1 MHHQHRASAD
11 VAIVGGGVIGL
22 AAAWRAAARGLSV
35 IVLERGAAGGGTSRF
50 AAGMLAPISEADPS
64 EQPLLALGIRAARA
78 YPAFVAALAEA
89 SPLDPGYLRCGT
101 IVGARDADEAEAL
114 GRAFRLRKDLG
125 LPARRLRPSE
135 ARRLEPALAPTLRL
149 ALEFPE
155 DHVIDPRALCA
166 TLADAARRAGATI
179 REGVLVADVV
189 CGEDRARGVRLAD
202 GELIEADHVLVAA
215 GVWSGAL
222 GGLPE
227 HARMPVRPVKGQIL
241 RLHDPAG
248 PGLLN
253 HVLRM
258 EGGYV
263 VPRGDGRYVI
273 GATMEERG
281 FDETVTA
288 GALFGLLRDS
298 SELLPGV
305 SELVIDELSAGF
317 RPGTPDNAPII
328 GAGTPSG
335 LHWATGHYRHG
346 ILLAPVT
353 AELVLHGLVGQGD
366 PEWPAGGSTDEA
378 AESEL
383 SRFAPARFAPTLEV
397 TR

>member
-1 MHHQHRASAD
+1 MHQEHRASAD
-11 VAIVGGGVIGL
+11 VVIVGGGVIGL
-22 AAAWRAAARGLSV
+22 AVAWRAAARGLRV
-35 IVLERGAAGGGTSRF
+35 TVLERGVPGGGTSRV

-64 EQPLLALGIRAARA
+64 EQPLLALGISAARA
-78 YPAFVAALAEA
+78 YPGFVAALAEA

-101 IVGARDADEAEAL
+101 IVAARDADEAEAL
-114 GRAFRLRKDLG
+114 TRAFGLRGELG
-125 LPARRLRPSE
+125 LAARRLRPSE
-135 ARRLEPALAPTLRL
+135 ARRLEPALAPTLRM
-149 ALEFPE
+149 ALEFPD

-166 TLADAARRAGATI
+166 ALADAARRAGAAI
-179 REGVLVADVV
+179 REGAVVSDVV
-189 CGEDRARGVRLAD
+189 CAQDSARGVRLAD
-202 GELIEADHVLVAA
+202 GELIETEHVIVAA

-222 GGLPE
+222 GGLPV

-248 PGLLN
+248 PGLLS

-263 VPRGDGRYVI
+263 VPRDDGRYVI

-281 FDETVTA
+281 FDQTVTA
-288 GALFGLLRDS
+288 GAMFALLRDA

-305 SELVIDELSAGF
+305 SELVVDELSAGF

-328 GAGTPSG
+328 GAGPLSG
-335 LHWATGHYRHG
+335 LHWATGHYRNG

-353 AELVLHGLVGQGD
+353 AELVVRQLLADDLPDGR
-366 PEWPAGGSTDEA
+366 TDLD
-378 AESEL
+378 L
-383 SRFAPARFAPTLEV
+383 SRFAPARFAHTLEAA
-397 TR
+397 R